1 MKWGVSTRWKIRDM
15 FAKSF
20 VDQTRQVDSQVLYEA
35 YGDSEK
41 YEQGSKHPKS
51 NMTKTNK
58 QECDNKALVNC

>member
-1 MKWGVSTRWKIRDM
+1 M